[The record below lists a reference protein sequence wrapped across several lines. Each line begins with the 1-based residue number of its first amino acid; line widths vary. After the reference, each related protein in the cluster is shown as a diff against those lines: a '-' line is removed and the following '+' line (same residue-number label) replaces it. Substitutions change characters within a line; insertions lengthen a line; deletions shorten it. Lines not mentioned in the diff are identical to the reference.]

1 MEPEIHRINHI
12 SLNKSKT
19 EFCLSYNNGLK
30 TYNLEKFIQNNSS
43 NNFEVKLGGISF
55 SEYLPKDDIIIFVG
69 TKLNKIYS
77 NKKVVFFDIVNK
89 KEILSKSF
97 DEEITYIKFV
107 DNYLLIS
114 LGKELKIFL
123 YENNE
128 LISKYDI
135 SISGEKSKLFEA
147 WVTKEEN
154 NVGQIIHKSST
165 LYIAYVQK
173 NEISIKVLTCED
185 EFKVNKIQDINTPVT
200 EIQNLFYIKKLN
212 QIFICDE
219 KAIYIY
225 GFDVDTGEV
234 KLCLRRGSNPGL
246 ITSMTLLN
254 NNFLAI
260 NNKNKTIHIFDLDIN
275 NNAFSFSNIVYSMVY
290 GIQEIYPCLRIYY
303 KDLVKE
309 NEGQFF
315 NIDFK
320 EKGAVL
326 VSEDEGNEFKIIAYN
341 GYAYKIQVDFKNSK
355 YEVLLK
361 VCYSDDKNDTLKET
375 LKSASVLSSNIFN
388 KKK

>member
-30 TYNLEKFIQNNSS
+30 TYNIEKFTRNNSS

-55 SEYLPKDDIIIFVG
+55 SQYLPKDDIIVFVG
-69 TKLNKIYS
+69 TKLNKNYS
-77 NKKVVFFDIVNK
+77 NKNVVFFDIVNK

-97 DEEITYIKFV
+97 DEEITNMKYV
-107 DNYLLIS
+107 DNYLLVS

-128 LISKYDI
+128 LIPKYDI
-135 SISGEKSKLFEA
+135 SLSGQNSKLFET

-154 NVGQIIHKSST
+154 NVGEIIHKSST

-173 NEISIKVLTCED
+173 NEINIKALTCED
-185 EFKVNKIQDINTPVT
+185 EFKVSKIQDINTPVN
-200 EIQNLFYIKKLN
+200 EIQNLFYIRKLD

-225 GFDVDTGEV
+225 GFDVDTGKV
-234 KLCLRRGSNPGL
+234 KLCLRRGSNPGF

-254 NNFLAI
+254 GNFLAI

-303 KDLVKE
+303 KDVVKE

-315 NIDFK
+315 SIDFK

-326 VSEDEGNEFKIIAYN
+326 VSEDEGNELNIIAYN
-341 GYAYKIQVDFKNSK
+341 GYAYKIKTDLKNYK
-355 YEVLLK
+355 YEVILK
-361 VCYSDDKNDTLKET
+361 VCYSDDKKDTLKET
-375 LKSASVLSSNIFN
+375 LKNTSVLSSNIFN
-388 KKK
+388 KQK

>member
-30 TYNLEKFIQNNSS
+30 TYNIEKFTRNNSS

-55 SEYLPKDDIIIFVG
+55 SQYLPKDDIIAFVG
-69 TKLNKIYS
+69 TKLNKNYS
-77 NKKVVFFDIVNK
+77 NKNVVFFDIVNK

-97 DEEITYIKFV
+97 DEEITNMKYV
-107 DNYLLIS
+107 DNYLLVS

-128 LISKYDI
+128 LIPKYDI
-135 SISGEKSKLFEA
+135 SLSGQNSKLFEA

-154 NVGQIIHKSST
+154 NVGEIIHKSST
-165 LYIAYVQK
+165 LYIAYAQK
-173 NEISIKVLTCED
+173 NEINIKVLTCED
-185 EFKVNKIQDINTPVT
+185 EFKVSKIQDINTPVN
-200 EIQNLFYIKKLN
+200 EIQNLFYIRKLD

-225 GFDVDTGEV
+225 GFDVDTGKV
-234 KLCLRRGSNPGL
+234 KLCLRRGSNPGF

-254 NNFLAI
+254 GNFLAI

-303 KDLVKE
+303 KDVVKE

-315 NIDFK
+315 SIDFK

-326 VSEDEGNEFKIIAYN
+326 VSEDEGNELNIISYN
-341 GYAYKIQVDFKNSK
+341 GYAYKIKADLKNYT
-355 YEVLLK
+355 YEVILK
-361 VCYSDDKNDTLKET
+361 VCYSDDKKDTLKET
-375 LKSASVLSSNIFN
+375 LKNASVLSSNIFN
-388 KKK
+388 KQK

>member
-1 MEPEIHRINHI
+1 
-12 SLNKSKT
+12 LNKSKT

-30 TYNLEKFIQNNSS
+30 TYNIEKFTRNNSS

-55 SEYLPKDDIIIFVG
+55 SQYLPKDDIIVFVG
-69 TKLNKIYS
+69 TKLNKNYS
-77 NKKVVFFDIVNK
+77 NKNVVFFDIVNK

-97 DEEITYIKFV
+97 DEEITNMKYV
-107 DNYLLIS
+107 DNYLLVS

-128 LISKYDI
+128 LIPKYDI
-135 SISGEKSKLFEA
+135 SLSGQNSKLFET

-154 NVGQIIHKSST
+154 NVGEIIHKSST

-173 NEISIKVLTCED
+173 NEINIKALTCED
-185 EFKVNKIQDINTPVT
+185 EFKVSKIQDINTPVN
-200 EIQNLFYIKKLN
+200 EIQNLFYIRKLD

-225 GFDVDTGEV
+225 GFDVDTGKV
-234 KLCLRRGSNPGL
+234 KLCLRRGSNPGF

-254 NNFLAI
+254 GNFLAI

-303 KDLVKE
+303 KDVVKE

-315 NIDFK
+315 SIDFK

-326 VSEDEGNEFKIIAYN
+326 VSEDEGNELNIIAYN
-341 GYAYKIQVDFKNSK
+341 GYAYKIKTDLKNYK
-355 YEVLLK
+355 YEVILK
-361 VCYSDDKNDTLKET
+361 VCYSDDKKDTLKET
-375 LKSASVLSSNIFN
+375 LKHTSVLSSNIFN
-388 KKK
+388 KQK

>member
-30 TYNLEKFIQNNSS
+30 TYNIEKFTRNNSS

-55 SEYLPKDDIIIFVG
+55 SQYLPKDDIIVFVG
-69 TKLNKIYS
+69 TKLNKNYS
-77 NKKVVFFDIVNK
+77 NKNVVFFDIVNK

-97 DEEITYIKFV
+97 DEEITNMKYV
-107 DNYLLIS
+107 DNYLLVS

-123 YENNE
+123 YKNNE
-128 LISKYDI
+128 LIPKYDI
-135 SISGEKSKLFEA
+135 SLSGQNPKLFET

-154 NVGQIIHKSST
+154 NVGEIIHKSST
-165 LYIAYVQK
+165 LYIAYAQK
-173 NEISIKVLTCED
+173 NEINIKVLTCED
-185 EFKVNKIQDINTPVT
+185 EFKVSKIQDINTPVN
-200 EIQNLFYIKKLN
+200 EIQNLFYIRKLD

-225 GFDVDTGEV
+225 GFDVDTGKV
-234 KLCLRRGSNPGL
+234 KLCLRRGSNPGF

-254 NNFLAI
+254 GNFLAI

-303 KDLVKE
+303 KDIVKE

-315 NIDFK
+315 SIDFK

-326 VSEDEGNEFKIIAYN
+326 VSEDEGNELNIIAYN
-341 GYAYKIQVDFKNSK
+341 GYAYKIKADLKNYK
-355 YEVLLK
+355 YEVILK
-361 VCYSDDKNDTLKET
+361 VCYSDDKKDTLKET
-375 LKSASVLSSNIFN
+375 LKNASVLSSNIFN
-388 KKK
+388 KQK

>member
-30 TYNLEKFIQNNSS
+30 TYNLENFTQKNSS
-43 NNFEVKLGGISF
+43 NNFEVKLEGISF
-55 SEYLPKDDIIIFVG
+55 SQYLPKDDIIIFVG
-69 TKLNKIYS
+69 TKLNKYYS
-77 NKKVVFFDIVNK
+77 NNKVVFFDIVNK
-89 KEILSKSF
+89 KEILTKSF
-97 DEEITYIKFV
+97 DEEITNMRFV

-114 LGKELKIFL
+114 LEKELKIFL
-123 YENNE
+123 YENND
-128 LISKYDI
+128 LISKYDMNL
-135 SISGEKSKLFEA
+135 SGQKSKLFEA

-154 NVGQIIHKSST
+154 NVGEVIHKSST
-165 LYIAYVQK
+165 LYVAYAQK
-173 NEISIKVLTCED
+173 NEINIKVLSCED
-185 EFKVNKIQDINTPVT
+185 EFTVSKIQDINTPVN

-219 KAIYIY
+219 NAIYIY
-225 GFDVDTGEV
+225 GFDVDTGKVE
-234 KLCLRRGSNPGL
+234 LCLRRGSNPGF

-260 NNKNKTIHIFDLDIN
+260 NNKNRTIHIFDLDIK

-290 GIQEIYPCLRIYY
+290 GIQEIYPCLRIYF
-303 KDLVKE
+303 KDLVKQ

-326 VSEDEGNEFKIIAYN
+326 VSEDEGNELKIIAYN
-341 GYAYKIQVDFKNSK
+341 GYAYKIQVDLKNYK
-355 YEVLLK
+355 YEVLDK
-361 VCYSDDKNDTLKET
+361 VCYSEDKSDTLKET
-375 LKSASVLSSNIFN
+375 LKSGSLLNSNIFN
-388 KKK
+388 KQK

>member
-30 TYNLEKFIQNNSS
+30 TYNLEKFTQNNSS

-69 TKLNKIYS
+69 TKLNKNYS
-77 NKKVVFFDIVNK
+77 NKQVVFFDIVNK
-89 KEILSKSF
+89 KEILTKSF
-97 DEEITYIKFV
+97 DEEITNMKFV
-107 DNYLLIS
+107 DNYLLVS
-114 LGKELKIFL
+114 LEKELKIFL

-135 SISGEKSKLFEA
+135 SISDKKSKLIEA
-147 WVTKEEN
+147 WVIKEEN
-154 NVGQIIHKSST
+154 HVGEIIHKSST

-173 NEISIKVLTCED
+173 NEINIKVLTCED
-185 EFKVNKIQDINTPVT
+185 EFKVNKIQDINTPVN
-200 EIQNLFYIKKLN
+200 EIQNLFFIKKLN

-225 GFDVDTGEV
+225 GFDVDTG
-234 KLCLRRGSNPGL
+234 KIQICLRRGSNPGF

-254 NNFLAI
+254 GNFLAI

-315 NIDFK
+315 GIDFK

-326 VSEDEGNEFKIIAYN
+326 VSEDDGNELNIIAYN
-341 GYAYKIQVDFKNSK
+341 GYAYKIRVDLKNYK

-361 VCYSDDKNDTLKET
+361 VCYSDDKNDSLKET
-375 LKSASVLSSNIFN
+375 LKSTSVLTSNIFN

>member
-1 MEPEIHRINHI
+1 MEPEIHRIYNI

-30 TYNLEKFIQNNSS
+30 TYNIEKFTQNNCS
-43 NNFEVKLGGISF
+43 NNFEVKLEGISF
-55 SEYLPKDDIIIFVG
+55 SQYLPKDDIIVFVG
-69 TKLNKIYS
+69 TKLNKNYS

-89 KEILSKSF
+89 KELLIKSF
-97 DEEITYIKFV
+97 DEEITNIKFV
-107 DNYLLIS
+107 DKYLLIS

-123 YENNE
+123 YDNNE

-135 SISGEKSKLFEA
+135 GLSSQNSKLFEA

-154 NVGQIIHKSST
+154 NVGEIVHKSSS
-165 LYIAYVQK
+165 LHIAYAQK
-173 NEISIKVLTCED
+173 NELNIKVLACDD
-185 EFKVNKIQDINTPVT
+185 EFKVNKIQDINTPVY

-225 GFDVDTGEV
+225 GINVDTGKIE
-234 KLCLRRGSNPGL
+234 LCLRRGSNPGF

-254 NNFLAI
+254 DNFLAI
-260 NNKNKTIHIFDLDIN
+260 NNLNRTIHIFDLDIN

-290 GIQEIYPCLRIYY
+290 GIQEIYPCLRIHY
-303 KDLVKE
+303 KDLLNK

-315 NIDFK
+315 SIDFK
-320 EKGAVL
+320 ERGAVL
-326 VSEDEGNEFKIIAYN
+326 VSEDEGNELNIIACN
-341 GYAYKIQVDFKNSK
+341 GFAYKIKVDLKNYK
-355 YEVLLK
+355 YELLLK
-361 VCYSDDKNDTLKET
+361 VCYSDDKNEILAET
-375 LKSASVLSSNIFN
+375 LKGTSVLSSNIFN
-388 KKK
+388 KK

>member
-30 TYNLEKFIQNNSS
+30 TFNLENFKQNNSS

-55 SEYLPKDDIIIFVG
+55 SDYLPKDDIIIFVG
-69 TKLNKIYS
+69 SKLNKIYS

-234 KLCLRRGSNPGL
+234 KLCLRRGSNPGF

-290 GIQEIYPCLRIYY
+290 GIQEIYPP
-303 KDLVKE
+303 
-309 NEGQFF
+309 F
-315 NIDFK
+315 
-320 EKGAVL
+320 
-326 VSEDEGNEFKIIAYN
+326 
-341 GYAYKIQVDFKNSK
+341 
-355 YEVLLK
+355 
-361 VCYSDDKNDTLKET
+361 
-375 LKSASVLSSNIFN
+375 
-388 KKK
+388 

>member
-30 TYNLEKFIQNNSS
+30 TFNLENFKQNNSS

-55 SEYLPKDDIIIFVG
+55 SDYLPKDDIIVFVG
-69 TKLNKIYS
+69 TKLNKNYS

-97 DEEITYIKFV
+97 EEEITNMKFV
-107 DNYLLIS
+107 DNYLLLS
-114 LGKELKIFL
+114 LGKEIKIFL
-123 YENNE
+123 YENND

-135 SISGEKSKLFEA
+135 NISGEKSKLFEV

-154 NVGQIIHKSST
+154 NVGEIIHKSTT

-173 NEISIKVLTCED
+173 NEINIKVLTCED
-185 EFKVNKIQDINTPVT
+185 EFRVNKIQDINTPVN

-225 GFDVDTGEV
+225 GFDIDTGKV
-234 KLCLRRGSNPGL
+234 QLCLKRGSNPGF

-254 NNFLAI
+254 GNFLAI

-275 NNAFSFSNIVYSMVY
+275 HNAFSFSNIVYSMVY

-315 NIDFK
+315 GIDFK

-326 VSEDEGNEFKIIAYN
+326 VSEDDGNELNIIAYN
-341 GYAYKIQVDFKNSK
+341 GYAYKIQVDLKNYK
-355 YEVLLK
+355 FQVLLK

-375 LKSASVLSSNIFN
+375 LKSTSVLTSNIFN
-388 KKK
+388 KQ

>member
-30 TYNLEKFIQNNSS
+30 TYNIEKFTRNNSS

-55 SEYLPKDDIIIFVG
+55 SQYLPKDDIIVFVG
-69 TKLNKIYS
+69 TKLNKNYS
-77 NKKVVFFDIVNK
+77 NQNAVFFDIVNK

-97 DEEITYIKFV
+97 DEEITNMKYV
-107 DNYLLIS
+107 DNYLLVS

-128 LISKYDI
+128 LIPKYDV
-135 SISGEKSKLFEA
+135 SLSGQNSKLFEA

-154 NVGQIIHKSST
+154 NVGEIIHKSST
-165 LYIAYVQK
+165 LYIAYAQK
-173 NEISIKVLTCED
+173 NEINIKALTCED
-185 EFKVNKIQDINTPVT
+185 EFKVSKIQDINTPVN
-200 EIQNLFYIKKLN
+200 EIQNLFYIRKLD

-225 GFDVDTGEV
+225 GFDVDTGKV
-234 KLCLRRGSNPGL
+234 KLCLRRGSNPGF

-254 NNFLAI
+254 GNFLAI

-303 KDLVKE
+303 KDFVKE

-315 NIDFK
+315 SIDFK

-326 VSEDEGNEFKIIAYN
+326 VSEDEGNELNIIAYN
-341 GYAYKIQVDFKNSK
+341 GYAYKIKVDLKNYT
-355 YEVLLK
+355 YEVILK
-361 VCYSDDKNDTLKET
+361 VCYSDDKKDTLKET
-375 LKSASVLSSNIFN
+375 LKNTSVLSSNIFN
-388 KKK
+388 KQK

>member
-30 TYNLEKFIQNNSS
+30 TYNLENFTQKNSS
-43 NNFEVKLGGISF
+43 NNFEVKLEGISF
-55 SEYLPKDDIIIFVG
+55 SQYLSKDDIIIFVG
-69 TKLNKIYS
+69 TKLNKYYS
-77 NKKVVFFDIVNK
+77 NNKVVFFDIVNK
-89 KEILSKSF
+89 KEILTKSF
-97 DEEITYIKFV
+97 DEEITNMKFV

-114 LGKELKIFL
+114 LEKELKIFL
-123 YENNE
+123 YENND
-128 LISKYDI
+128 LISKYDMNL
-135 SISGEKSKLFEA
+135 SGQKSKLFEA

-154 NVGQIIHKSST
+154 NVGEVIHKSST
-165 LYIAYVQK
+165 LYVAYAQK
-173 NEISIKVLTCED
+173 NEINIKVLSCED
-185 EFKVNKIQDINTPVT
+185 EFTVSKIQDINTPVN

-219 KAIYIY
+219 NAIYIY
-225 GFDVDTGEV
+225 GFDVDTGKVE
-234 KLCLRRGSNPGL
+234 LCLRRGSNPGF

-260 NNKNKTIHIFDLDIN
+260 NNKNRTIHIFDLDIK

-290 GIQEIYPCLRIYY
+290 GIQEIYPCLRIYF
-303 KDLVKE
+303 KDLVKQ

-326 VSEDEGNEFKIIAYN
+326 VSEDEGNELKIIAYN
-341 GYAYKIQVDFKNSK
+341 GYAYKIQVDLKNYK
-355 YEVLLK
+355 YEVLNK
-361 VCYSDDKNDTLKET
+361 VCYSEDKSDTLKET
-375 LKSASVLSSNIFN
+375 LKSGSLLNSNIFN
-388 KKK
+388 KQK

>member
-30 TYNLEKFIQNNSS
+30 TYNIEKFTRNNSS

-55 SEYLPKDDIIIFVG
+55 SQYLPKDDIIVFVG
-69 TKLNKIYS
+69 TKLNKNYS
-77 NKKVVFFDIVNK
+77 NKNVVFFDILNK

-97 DEEITYIKFV
+97 DEEITNMKYV
-107 DNYLLIS
+107 DNYLLVS

-128 LISKYDI
+128 LIPKYDI
-135 SISGEKSKLFEA
+135 SLSGQNSKLFET

-154 NVGQIIHKSST
+154 NVGEIIHKSST

-173 NEISIKVLTCED
+173 NEINIKALTCED
-185 EFKVNKIQDINTPVT
+185 EFKVSKIQDINTPVN
-200 EIQNLFYIKKLN
+200 EIQNLFYIRKLD

-225 GFDVDTGEV
+225 GFDVDTGKV
-234 KLCLRRGSNPGL
+234 KLCLRRGSNPGF

-254 NNFLAI
+254 GNFLAI

-303 KDLVKE
+303 KDVVKE

-315 NIDFK
+315 SIDFK

-326 VSEDEGNEFKIIAYN
+326 VSEDEGNELNIIAYN
-341 GYAYKIQVDFKNSK
+341 GYAYKIKTDLKNYK
-355 YEVLLK
+355 YEVILK
-361 VCYSDDKNDTLKET
+361 VCYSDDKKDTLKET
-375 LKSASVLSSNIFN
+375 LKNTSVLSSNIFN
-388 KKK
+388 KQK